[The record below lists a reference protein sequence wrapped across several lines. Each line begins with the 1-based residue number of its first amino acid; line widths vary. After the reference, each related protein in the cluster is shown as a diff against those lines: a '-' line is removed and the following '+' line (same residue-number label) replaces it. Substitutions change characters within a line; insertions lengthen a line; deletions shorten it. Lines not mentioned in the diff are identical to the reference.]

1 MPKQAKASLFA
12 LIESS
17 EDPIWSVDLEHR
29 LLTFN
34 SALQRNCERNFGVRA
49 AVGMRPQD
57 FPPNARGDIWPPFY
71 HRALSEGPFRTEF
84 QTSTGRF
91 LELAF
96 NPIVVDGKTTGV
108 SVFGKDI
115 TERKQSE
122 TALLAAERRYRDLF
136 DGAIE
141 GMFQTSLVDDSRS
154 ANSALAR
161 MLGYESPEELIPIL
175 QASPEDTWADPNDQK
190 KFRGL
195 LQREGAV
202 QGFECRWRR
211 KDGSVF
217 WVSISSRVI
226 YDDHG
231 TAISHQGFVK
241 DITERKR
248 AEMHLRDSEERFRA
262 TFEQA
267 AVGIVHVSFDGE
279 ILTCNP
285 RFAAIVGYSQEELT
299 GMSVK
304 QITPPEFLSQS
315 DQILRKF
322 AFGKRDVPSW
332 EKPYVRKDGALTWV
346 RLTASIQRDGE
357 GRPLHHITFVEDI
370 NARKDA
376 EQALNTAVK
385 GLKTSETRY
394 RTVFQ
399 TILDSVAIGRASD
412 GMFVEVNEAFL
423 RLTGY
428 ERSEVI
434 GRTAEEVNIWAEES
448 DRKTM
453 TEALELNSSFRDIE
467 IRIRKKNG
475 EVFWGLVSGSVID
488 LDGVPCILSVT
499 RDISN
504 VKAAQDKIRD
514 LAFYDPLTRLPN
526 RRLLLDRLQQA
537 LTTSTRVPRKMALLF
552 VDLDNFKLL
561 NDSLGHEAGDRL
573 LQEVALRLAA
583 SVRESDT
590 VARLGGDE
598 FVVMLGSL
606 SGTPEDAAAQAK
618 AVAEKISAAI
628 ANVCLINHRELHS
641 NSSIGITVFGT
652 PHRNPNEILQQAEIA
667 MYQAK
672 AAGRS
677 SIRFFSPALQAVVN
691 ARTNME
697 KDLRQAIKAEQFVLY
712 YQPQVNAAGIIG
724 VEALLRWNH
733 PQRGLLL
740 PGEFI
745 PLAEETGL
753 ILGLG
758 NWALETACAQIAA
771 WANQRD
777 KAPFAVSVNISALE
791 FRQADF
797 VDRVLAAL
805 HRTGANPTTLK
816 LELTESM
823 LVENIEDVIAKMTEL
838 RAHGLSFSLDDF
850 GTGYSSLSYLKR
862 LPLDQLK
869 IDRTFVRDI
878 LVDVSSGAIAQTI
891 ISLSKAMGLS
901 VIAEGVET
909 EGQRDFL
916 KHLGCSSFQ
925 GFLYGRPLPLEELER
940 VWLASSKSLVIPSA
954 KSKTIWPT
962 G

>member
-17 EDPIWSVDLEHR
+17 EVPIWSVDLEHR
-29 LLTFN
+29 LLIFN
-34 SALQRNCERNFGVRA
+34 SAMQRACERNLGVCA

-57 FPPNARGDIWPPFY
+57 SPLFARGEFWPPLY
-71 HRALSEGPFRTEF
+71 NRAVSQGPFRIEF
-84 QTSTGRF
+84 QTSTGRL

-96 NPIVVDGKTTGV
+96 NPIVVDEKATGV

-122 TALLAAERRYRDLF
+122 AALLAAEMRYRDLF
-136 DGAIE
+136 EGANE
-141 GMFQTSLVDDSRS
+141 GMFQASLVDNSLS

-161 MLGYESPEELIPIL
+161 ILGYESPEEFIAAMK
-175 QASPEDTWADPNDQK
+175 ASRESVWADLGDYK
-190 KFRGL
+190 TFRVRL
-195 LQREGAV
+195 LKDGSV

-211 KDGSVF
+211 IDGSVS
-217 WVSISSRVI
+217 WVSIDSRVI
-226 YDDHG
+226 YDDQGRAVSHG
-231 TAISHQGFVK
+231 GSVK

-279 ILTCNP
+279 ILACNP
-285 RFAAIVGYSQEELT
+285 SFAAIVGYSREELT

-304 QITPPEFLSQS
+304 QITPPEFLAQS
-315 DQILRKF
+315 DRILRHL
-322 AFGKRDVPSW
+322 ASGNPDSSSW
-332 EKPYVRKDGALTWV
+332 EKPYVRKDGAFTWV

-370 NARKDA
+370 NSRKDA

-399 TILDSVAIGRASD
+399 TILDSVGISRASD

-434 GRTAEEVNIWAEES
+434 GRTAEEVNILPEEC
-448 DRKTM
+448 DRKTV
-453 TEALELNSSFRDIE
+453 TEALERNSSFRDIE
-467 IRIRKKNG
+467 IRLRKKNG
-475 EVFWGLVSGSVID
+475 EVFWGLASGSVID

-499 RDISN
+499 RDISD
-504 VKAAQDKIRD
+504 VKAAQGKIRD

-526 RRLLLDRLQQA
+526 RRLLLDRLKQA

-552 VDLDNFKLL
+552 VDLDHFKIL
-561 NDSLGHEAGDRL
+561 NDSLGHQAGDQL
-573 LQEVALRLAA
+573 LQEVALRLTAT
-583 SVRESDT
+583 VRESDT

-598 FVVMLGSL
+598 FVVMLGNL
-606 SGTPEDAAAQAK
+606 TGTPEDAAAQAK
-618 AVAEKISAAI
+618 AVAEKISAALGKS
-628 ANVCLINHRELHS
+628 CLSNHRKLHS
-641 NSSIGITVFGT
+641 HSSIGITVFGS

-672 AAGRS
+672 DAGRN

-697 KDLRQAIKAEQFVLY
+697 EALRQAIKAEQLVLY
-712 YQPQVNAAGIIG
+712 YQPQVNAAGIFG
-724 VEALLRWNH
+724 VEALIRWNH

-771 WANQRD
+771 WENQRD

-791 FRQADF
+791 FRQVDF

-805 HRTGANPTTLK
+805 RRTGANPTTLT

-862 LPLDQLK
+862 LPLNQLK
-869 IDRTFVRDI
+869 IDRMFVRDI
-878 LVDVSSGAIAQTI
+878 FVDVSSGAIAQTI

-909 EGQRDFL
+909 EGQREFL

-925 GFLYGRPLPLEELER
+925 GFLYGRPMPLEEFER
-940 VWLASSKSLVIPSA
+940 VWLASGKSLALPSP
-954 KSKTIWPT
+954 KESLRR
-962 G
+962 